1 MQEQN
6 IFTNATRVS
15 EMNAAFDKKDGVV
28 WLWGCNFNKAFLII
42 FAAMRRSGK
51 YKSGG
56 LKDSVKFTL
65 GFQEEKKRTPTQQDL
80 QHLIFTQVWENLGNT
95 GSPPLKSGLI
105 SFRVNM
111 TFEDIK
117 AAFILNALE
126 NTFSQQAAVL
136 LGITVI
142 GALPGT
148 YSDYEKGGNKLMLV
162 PRRKPPYD
170 DNFSSIISFYKNI

>member
-1 MQEQN
+1 
-6 IFTNATRVS
+6 
-15 EMNAAFDKKDGVV
+15 
-28 WLWGCNFNKAFLII
+28 
-42 FAAMRRSGK
+42 
-51 YKSGG
+51 
-56 LKDSVKFTL
+56 
-65 GFQEEKKRTPTQQDL
+65 
-80 QHLIFTQVWENLGNT
+80 
-95 GSPPLKSGLI
+95 
-105 SFRVNM
+105 M

-126 NTFSQQAAVL
+126 NTFSQQMAAVL

-170 DNFSSIISFYKNI
+170 DNFSSIISFYKTYLGIEMGPEDQRLCEISYVRGKK